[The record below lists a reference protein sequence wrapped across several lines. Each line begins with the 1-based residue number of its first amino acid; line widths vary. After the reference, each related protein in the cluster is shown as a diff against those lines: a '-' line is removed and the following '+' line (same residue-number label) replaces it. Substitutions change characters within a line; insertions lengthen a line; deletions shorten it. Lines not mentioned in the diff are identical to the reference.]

1 MGYVKAKSL
10 ISLLAGLVLGLPI
23 IVATLILPQFQK
35 VTLITSSVAA
45 FFFIERFI
53 QTGKLFPSGYGA
65 IASILVAI
73 LNCAIVSHRSKR
85 D

>member
-23 IVATLILPQFQK
+23 ITATLVFDQFQK
-35 VTLITSSVAA
+35 VTVVASTIA
-45 FFFIERFI
+45 CIFFIERFI

-65 IASILVAI
+65 LASLFVSILSCV
-73 LNCAIVSHRSKR
+73 VVTRKSKSE
-85 D
+85 